1 MRKEIRIDGATGRVI
16 DSERNVHVHK
26 EASLGGKDKIRWIIV
41 GTLSNAPFRVHFA
54 HTPFDTDDVPQDIN
68 VSGTT
73 GHSATKTVEA
83 SIDTYKYS
91 VYDKTNTK
99 TDDPNIII
107 DS

>member
-1 MRKEIRIDGATGRVI
+1 MRKEIRIEGATGRVL

-26 EASLGGKDKIRWIIV
+26 KANLGGKDKIRWIIV

-54 HTPFDTDDVPQDIN
+54 RTPFDAAEGPQDIN
-68 VSGTT
+68 VSDIT
-73 GHSATKTVEA
+73 GYSATKTVKA

-91 VYDKTNTK
+91 VYDNTDTK

-107 DS
+107 DD